1 MNLNIIK
8 KIILSLLFYF
18 SLSVG
23 IISCSANKSNLEI
36 KEEIV
41 SDLIPS
47 IKAVAALGKLS
58 PEGEIRELAAPLSQ
72 FGSYPRI
79 TQLLVKEGDFVKKG
93 DIIAIFENREK
104 LLVDLEKIENLIESI
119 NNEISLKEDQI
130 KRYQLA
136 LDEDA
141 YSFVKLSQR
150 KDELLKLQKQ
160 K

>member
-8 KIILSLLFYF
+8 KILIPFFFYF

-23 IISCSANKSNLEI
+23 IISCSTNKSNLEI
-36 KEEIV
+36 KEENV
-41 SDLIPS
+41 TDLIPS

-58 PEGEIRELAAPLSQ
+58 PEGDIRELAAPISQ
-72 FGSYPRI
+72 FGSSPRI

-93 DIIAIFENREK
+93 DILAIFENREK
-104 LLVDLEKIENLIESI
+104 LILDLEKKDNLIESI
-119 NNEISLKEDQI
+119 NLEISLKEDQI

-141 YSFVKLSQR
+141 YSFVKLSQI
-150 KDELLKLQKQ
+150 KHELLK
-160 K
+160 